1 MQNRNVIKIFAIL
14 FAIVSLYQLSFT
26 WVAGGVEDDA
36 IAYASNFPVEEQ
48 EAKEKFYLDS
58 INSELVYDIL
68 LTEYTYADC
77 KARELN
83 LGLDLKGG
91 MNVTLEVMVVDVL
104 KALSNNSK
112 DSIFN
117 NAIWNALNA
126 QKNSQDDFL
135 TLFSVEYEKLSPNNG
150 LAVIFI
156 SQLKNKIKINASNSE
171 VVDILSFEVL
181 ILFFLILLFVL
192 NR

>member
-1 MQNRNVIKIFAIL
+1 MQNRNVIKVFAIL

-36 IAYASNFPVEEQ
+36 IAYASNYPAEQQEE
-48 EAKEKFYLDS
+48 KERFYLDS
-58 INSELVYDIL
+58 INSEPVYDIL

-104 KALSNNSK
+104 KA
-112 DSIFN
+112 
-117 NAIWNALNA
+117 
-126 QKNSQDDFL
+126 
-135 TLFSVEYEKLSPNNG
+135 
-150 LAVIFI
+150 
-156 SQLKNKIKINASNSE
+156 
-171 VVDILSFEVL
+171 
-181 ILFFLILLFVL
+181 
-192 NR
+192 